1 MVPPGAATVCVVYPL
16 VRVEVMV
23 MVMIVYVC
31 GVCACVYVCGVFGRV
46 GLYEN

>member
-23 MVMIVYVC
+23 MVMIVCVW
-31 GVCACVYVCGVFGRV
+31 GVCVCVCMWVFGRV